1 MSCLIFCAFK
11 KDLIAFTA
19 THGYEISE
27 EQFTPFHPVL
37 IITIENVHVI
47 VNEIVRC
54 FDVSQ
59 LIESLIDKI
68 RFPVA
73 QGHPGKFPRT
83 FACFCF
89 WRFYHLP
96 YPLE

>member
-1 MSCLIFCAFK
+1 MSCLLLCAFK

-37 IITIENVHVI
+37 IVPIENIHVI
-47 VNEIVRC
+47 VNVIVRG

-59 LIESLIDKI
+59 L
-68 RFPVA
+68 V
-73 QGHPGKFPRT
+73 
-83 FACFCF
+83 
-89 WRFYHLP
+89 
-96 YPLE
+96 

>member
-1 MSCLIFCAFK
+1 MFCAFK

-27 EQFTPFHPVL
+27 EQFTSFHPVL
-37 IITIENVHVI
+37 IVTIENVHIIVNVI
-47 VNEIVRC
+47 VRG

-68 RFPVA
+68 HFPVA
-73 QGHPGKFPRT
+73 QGHPRKFPRT

-89 WRFYHLP
+89 RRFYHLL
-96 YPLE
+96 YLVE